1 MLWEGWWGAQE
12 KGQQR
17 EMGLPVED
25 FSDGIAAGMCGGVLR
40 EVSEKE
46 GVRSVLRLEP
56 TGLHRQVS
64 GKV

>member
-1 MLWEGWWGAQE
+1 MGSPGERTAEGDGP
-12 KGQQR
+12 
-17 EMGLPVED
+17 PVED
-25 FSDGIAAGMCGGVLR
+25 FSSDGIAAGMCGGVLR